1 MKTNALVLFSLLIV
15 VSFSCQKKVD
25 ILAEQEAIKAV
36 MEEEKKAF
44 YNRDLE
50 GLAASWIQEPSSIKL
65 YLNKDGQTQL
75 IGWDKIYADDKLYLE
90 TDTTDR
96 KKIDIDFSDF
106 HFNIYE
112 NNAWVMFKAI
122 WKIPQDGKINI
133 FEQTRISAFEKTD
146 GKWKYTLMAI
156 YNVPDK

>member
-1 MKTNALVLFSLLIV
+1 MKTKALALFSLLII
-15 VSFSCQKKVD
+15 VSSSCQKQVD

-36 MEEEKKAF
+36 MEEEKQAF

-50 GLAASWIQEPSSIKL
+50 ALAATWIQEPSSIKL
-65 YLNKDGQTQL
+65 YLTKEGQTQL
-75 IGWDKIYADDKLYLE
+75 IGWDKIYADDKRYLE
-90 TDTTDR
+90 TDTMDR
-96 KKIDIDFSDF
+96 KKIDISFSDF
-106 HFNIYE
+106 QFNIYE

-122 WKIPQDGKINI
+122 WKIPQNSTTNI

-156 YNVPDK
+156 YNVPD